1 MNSCEYYQ
9 ELISSLVDGEISQEE
24 NEALMLHLNSCSRCN
39 AMYAVFHDLSDILS
53 EDPEPLPEG
62 LHENIMAGVRR
73 SEIMKKNRRMR
84 RIGLRTAM
92 TAAACA
98 VLVLFAAVSFDPGR
112 RADSVS
118 IHSEQEAMELL
129 PTPSPVTGTPA
140 ADVYVLPAAT
150 PVPAQTP
157 VPVQTPAPAY
167 DAGGSEA
174 AYTPVQPEQYNP
186 YSYDSYQETA
196 PLPIWTP
203 APATPAPVWT
213 PAPETYTQ
221 PARTPAPTT
230 PAPVW
235 TPAPAPAA
243 TTAPASTAAPV
254 PAETAPTVTT
264 TAETTTAVYEMADQ
278 AAFNAAP
285 VEEAPVEEAPAVLTA
300 ENTLMQARTA
310 DPAPTQDPEDAA
322 DYGGDE
328 TEPDEEPVTFSLFSS
343 MMNMFE
349 AAPTDQLADAK
360 LAAPAGIETGLDAL
374 APGDSEESPAPVLS
388 GIPLEVTQEAEK
400 PAVEEHVT
408 VYGNDA
414 RTKLLAMIG
423 KNEDTLP
430 QEAELTRLVHVSLL
444 PDDAYG
450 SEEKMDIAIYG
461 DFVYCSLFPVEGGSV
476 TYRADCSLRE
486 LDSFLETCP
495 SAPAPSAAPT
505 PDPYMD
511 PTPVPS
517 PDESAAENTPTE

>member
-1 MNSCEYYQ
+1 MNSCAYYQ
-9 ELISSLVDGEISQEE
+9 ELISSLVDGELSDEE

-129 PTPSPVTGTPA
+129 PTPSPVAGTPA
-140 ADVYVLPAAT
+140 ADVYALPAAT
-150 PVPAQTP
+150 PVPTQI
-157 VPVQTPAPAY
+157 PAVTY
-167 DAGGSEA
+167 DTAGSA

-186 YSYDSYQETA
+186 YSYDSYQEAA
-196 PLPIWTP
+196 PLPAWTP
-203 APATPAPVWT
+203 APVQTLTPMQTPAPMQT
-213 PAPETYTQ
+213 P
-221 PARTPAPTT
+221 TPMQ
-230 PAPVW
+230 
-235 TPAPAPAA
+235 APAPIW
-243 TTAPASTAAPV
+243 TSV
-254 PAETAPTVTT
+254 PAETAAPAP
-264 TAETTTAVYEMADQ
+264 AETTPAIYEMSDQ
-278 AAFNAAP
+278 AAFDAAP
-285 VEEAPVEEAPAVLTA
+285 AEEAPSVMMTQNPM
-300 ENTLMQARTA
+300 MQARAA

-322 DYGGDE
+322 DYGSDE
-328 TEPDEEPVTFSLFSS
+328 TEPVEESVTFSLFSS
-343 MMNMFE
+343 MMDLFD
-349 AAPTDQLADAK
+349 AAPPEQLADAK
-360 LAAPAGIETGLDAL
+360 LTAPAGIEPGLEAPAL
-374 APGDSEESPAPVLS
+374 GDSEESPAPAVS
-388 GIPLEVTQEAEK
+388 GIPLEIVQEEEK
-400 PAVEEHVT
+400 PAVEERVT

-423 KNEDTLP
+423 RNEDALP
-430 QEAELTRLVHVSLL
+430 QEAVLTRLVHVKFL

-461 DFVYCSLFPVEGGSV
+461 DFVYCTLCPVEGGSV
-476 TYRADCSLRE
+476 TYRADCSLKE
-486 LDSFLETCP
+486 LDSFLKTCP
-495 SAPAPSAAPT
+495 SDPASSAAPT
-505 PDPYMD
+505 PDPYSD
-511 PTPVPS
+511 QTPVPS
-517 PDESAAENTPTE
+517 PDGSAAENTPTE

>member
-9 ELISSLVDGEISQEE
+9 ELLSSLVDGELSDEE

-140 ADVYVLPAAT
+140 ADVYALPAAT

-157 VPVQTPAPAY
+157 STAPAQTPAAAY
-167 DAGGSEA
+167 DTAGSA

-186 YSYDSYQETA
+186 YSYDSYQEAA
-196 PLPIWTP
+196 PLPAWTP
-203 APATPAPVWT
+203 TPASVWT

-221 PARTPAPTT
+221 PAWTPAPET

-235 TPAPAPAA
+235 TPAPAPAV
-243 TTAPASTAAPV
+243 TTVPASTLAPA
-254 PAETAPTVTT
+254 PAETAA
-264 TAETTTAVYEMADQ
+264 AETTTTVYEMSDQ
-278 AAFNAAP
+278 TAFSAAP
-285 VEEAPVEEAPAVLTA
+285 VEEAPSVMMTQNPA
-300 ENTLMQARTA
+300 MQARAA
-310 DPAPTQDPEDAA
+310 DPVPTQDPEDAA
-322 DYGGDE
+322 DYGADE
-328 TEPDEEPVTFSLFSS
+328 VQTEEETVTFSLFSS
-343 MMNMFE
+343 MMDLFD
-349 AAPTDQLADAK
+349 AAPSDQLTDAK
-360 LAAPAGIETGLDAL
+360 LTAPAGIETVLDAL
-374 APGDSEESPAPVLS
+374 GPDNSEESPAPSVS
-388 GIPLEVTQEAEK
+388 GMPLEIVQEEEK
-400 PAVEEHVT
+400 PAAEEHVT
-408 VYGNDA
+408 AYGNDA

-423 KNEDTLP
+423 KNVDTLP
-430 QEAELTRLVHVSLL
+430 QEAELTRLVHVKLL

-461 DFVYCSLFPVEGGSV
+461 DFVYCTLYPVEGGSV
-476 TYRADCSLRE
+476 TYKADCSLKE
-486 LDSFLETCP
+486 LNSFLKTCA
-495 SAPAPSAAPT
+495 SDPAPSAAPT
-505 PDPYMD
+505 PDPYSD

-517 PDESAAENTPTE
+517 PDGSAAENTPTE

>member
-1 MNSCEYYQ
+1 MNSCAYYQ
-9 ELISSLVDGEISQEE
+9 ELISSLVDGELSDEE

-129 PTPSPVTGTPA
+129 PTPSPVTSTPA
-140 ADVYVLPAAT
+140 ADVYALPAAT
-150 PVPAQTP
+150 PVPVQTPSTAPAQTP
-157 VPVQTPAPAY
+157 AVTY
-167 DAGGSEA
+167 DTAGSA

-186 YSYDSYQETA
+186 YSYDSYQEAA
-196 PLPIWTP
+196 PLPTWTP
-203 APATPAPVWT
+203 APASVWT

-221 PARTPAPTT
+221 PARTPAPAWT
-230 PAPVW
+230 PAPEPAAAPAW
-235 TPAPAPAA
+235 TPAPALTAVPVPEE
-243 TTAPASTAAPV
+243 TAPAES
-254 PAETAPTVTT
+254 
-264 TAETTTAVYEMADQ
+264 TTAVYEMADQ
-278 AAFNAAP
+278 STFNA
-285 VEEAPVEEAPAVLTA
+285 APVEEAPAVLTV
-300 ENTLMQARTA
+300 ENTLMQARAA

-328 TEPDEEPVTFSLFSS
+328 TEPDEEPATFSLFSS

-349 AAPTDQLADAK
+349 ATPPDQLADSK
-360 LAAPAGIETGLDAL
+360 LAAPAGIETGLDTL
-374 APGDSEESPAPVLS
+374 TPGDSEESPAPVLS
-388 GIPLEVTQEAEK
+388 GIPLEIVQEAEK
-400 PAVEEHVT
+400 PAIEEHVT

-430 QEAELTRLVHVSLL
+430 QEAELTRLVHVSLQ
-444 PDDAYG
+444 PDDVYG

-495 SAPAPSAAPT
+495 STPAPSAAPT
-505 PDPYMD
+505 PDPYID
-511 PTPVPS
+511 PTPVPP
-517 PDESAAENTPTE
+517 PDESAAEKTPTE